1 MHKIFYQRK
10 AVTIFM
16 KKAIRIFDSFF
27 ALCCVVVFVFVAVG
41 NTYLPNNIV
50 SYGEEN
56 DSLSSIYTY
65 NNHSKTQS
73 VNFQKSSPNYETVKL
88 LGVVPVKNITV
99 TSKSEQTVYVS
110 GESFG
115 IKLYTDGVIVV
126 GTQSVDLDDEKV
138 DPAKS
143 AGIEVGDIIVEINGN
158 AVYTSDDVQSVLN
171 DNNGKP
177 YTVKLKRKDRYKTF
191 TLTPVYSPREG
202 CYKAGMWVR
211 DSTAGIG
218 TITFYNQ
225 QSGTFAALGH
235 QINDVDTNEI
245 MPLLKGEAVSAKVT
259 KIQRA
264 SSGVTGSL
272 CCEFQNE
279 TIGKLTHNTDC
290 GIYGSYTALGRSC
303 KAYRVAS
310 MQNVKKGYAQILT
323 TINDEKPKFYD
334 IEITHVSMSPGSG
347 QKDIVFRVTDKDL
360 LSKTGGIVQ
369 GMSGSPIIQNNML
382 VGAVTHV
389 IINNPEKGYGIFAQ
403 TMFEQS
409 NNVA

>member
-1 MHKIFYQRK
+1 
-10 AVTIFM
+10 M
-16 KKAIRIFDSFF
+16 KKAIRIFDMFF
-27 ALCCVVVFVFVAVG
+27 SLCCAVIFAFVAVG
-41 NTYLPNNIV
+41 NEYLPNNIV
-50 SYGEEN
+50 SYGNEDE
-56 DSLSSIYTY
+56 SLSKIYTY
-65 NNHSKTQS
+65 NDNSKTQS
-73 VNFQKSSPNYETVKL
+73 VNFQSSSPNRETVKL

-99 TSKSEQTVYVS
+99 TSKAEQTVYVS

-126 GTQSVDLDDEKV
+126 ATQSVDLDDGKV
-138 DPAKS
+138 DPAKD
-143 AGIEVGDIIVEINGN
+143 AGIEVGDVIVEINGTN
-158 AVYTSDDVQSVLN
+158 VYTSDDVQSVLN

-177 YTVKLKRKDRYKTF
+177 YTIKLKRKDRYKTF

-218 TITFYNQ
+218 TITFYNK

-245 MPLLKGEAVSAKVT
+245 MPLLKGEAVNAKVT
-259 KIQRA
+259 SIQRA
-264 SSGVTGSL
+264 SSGITGSL
-272 CCEFQNE
+272 CCEFQNSA
-279 TIGKLTHNTDC
+279 IGKLTRNTEC
-290 GIYGSYTALGRSC
+290 GVYGSYSTISNNCR
-303 KAYRVAS
+303 AYKVAS

-334 IEITHVSMSPGSG
+334 IEITHVNMAPGSN
-347 QKDIVFRVTDKDL
+347 QKDIVFKVTDKNL
-360 LSKTGGIVQ
+360 LSETGGIVQ
-369 GMSGSPIIQNNML
+369 GMSGSPILQNNML

-389 IINNPEKGYGIFAQ
+389 IINNPEKGYAIFAQ

-409 NNVA
+409 NNIE

>member
-16 KKAIRIFDSFF
+16 KKAIRIFDSIF

-88 LGVVPVKNITV
+88 L
-99 TSKSEQTVYVS
+99 
-110 GESFG
+110 
-115 IKLYTDGVIVV
+115 VV

-225 QSGTFAALGH
+225 QTGTFAALGH